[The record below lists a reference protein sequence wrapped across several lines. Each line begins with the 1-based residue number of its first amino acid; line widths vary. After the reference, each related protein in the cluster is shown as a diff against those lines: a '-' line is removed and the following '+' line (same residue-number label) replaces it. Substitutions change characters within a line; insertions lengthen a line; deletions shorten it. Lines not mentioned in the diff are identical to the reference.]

1 MPDRDRITIERK
13 LERYLIGV
21 IEDTASTRKEKADA
35 ARQLVQLRTV
45 KTQRIQELKAKRI
58 AAKPVSSV
66 LG

>member
-21 IEDTASTRKEKADA
+21 IEDSLSSRKEKAEA
-35 ARQLVQLRTV
+35 AKQLVQLRTV
-45 KTQRIQELKAKRI
+45 KTQRLQETKAKRI
-58 AAKPVSSV
+58 ASKPVSSV

>member
-1 MPDRDRITIERK
+1 MPDRDRVTIERK

-45 KTQRIQELKAKRI
+45 KAQHIEELKAKRI